1 MELSIILPELFWAS
15 KKCLLPPTH
24 CLIQPSREFLF
35 PGNSQHMLTEVP
47 DFLSSVL
54 IGRKKM
60 ELLNG
65 GVTMIR
71 SDNKKCCSKTILTI
85 IIIVAHI
92 HYVRFLCQD
101 SC

>member
-1 MELSIILPELFWAS
+1 MLILPPDS
-15 KKCLLPPTH
+15 LPHPTFSG
-24 CLIQPSREFLF
+24 ISF
-35 PGNSQHMLTEVP
+35 PGNSQLALTEVP

-71 SDNKKCCSKTILTI
+71 SDNKKCCSKIILTI

-92 HYVRFLCQD
+92 IMSVFCARIHANCFIRLGEMG
-101 SC
+101 S